1 MKQICLSRFSS
12 LLKQLRTETISL
24 RRRFISYIIS
34 AVAMVLSLVLLLL
47 SIFGVLNPTKSQI
60 LDELDTQ
67 LSAYADH
74 IVKDYDK
81 IAAYA
86 ISFSEQMGSEIHDY
100 LAQENL
106 TFKDLKD
113 NTEALTEL
121 QVRLYSTVY
130 LHMQLAP
137 SSGAFY
143 ILDTTVNSSSE
154 TPFFNG
160 IYLKYINLSSEST
173 VNNKIALYRGSYTTG
188 KRAKLTFHS
197 GWRNE
202 IRTEFFES
210 CNAEFDDGRYYVLS
224 PVMDISETWEQARYL
239 YVPIRDTRGTI
250 IGVCGFEISNL
261 FFQLSQNVS
270 EGVSSHIVFGLL
282 DQQKGRYSGQFS
294 SSRYRIS
301 EDALFQMSQSQGITN
316 FTFDSESC
324 IGATRT
330 IELGGDAFTATLMI
344 PDVLYND
351 MVTRGQLRTIG
362 IIAIVV
368 LFTFG
373 CCTIM
378 SKKYVAPILRKIDAV
393 TSNGEADGT
402 LRIREIDDLFTYLE
416 ERDLQH
422 DQQLKVLE
430 EARAKAELE
439 AEKTRLAYEKALE
452 EYELAQ
458 KQIQQLSREQKKDI
472 VLEDYEFFVCN
483 LATLTPTEYRIY
495 ELYLEGKTAAEIA
508 GIIGITDNTM
518 KYHNKNIYSK
528 LGISSRK
535 QLLRFAALKQHQDR
549 KEVVSK

>member
-1 MKQICLSRFSS
+1 
-12 LLKQLRTETISL
+12 
-24 RRRFISYIIS
+24 
-34 AVAMVLSLVLLLL
+34 
-47 SIFGVLNPTKSQI
+47 
-60 LDELDTQ
+60 
-67 LSAYADH
+67 
-74 IVKDYDK
+74 
-81 IAAYA
+81 
-86 ISFSEQMGSEIHDY
+86 
-100 LAQENL
+100 
-106 TFKDLKD
+106 
-113 NTEALTEL
+113 
-121 QVRLYSTVY
+121 
-130 LHMQLAP
+130 
-137 SSGAFY
+137 
-143 ILDTTVNSSSE
+143 
-154 TPFFNG
+154 
-160 IYLKYINLSSEST
+160 
-173 VNNKIALYRGSYTTG
+173 
-188 KRAKLTFHS
+188 
-197 GWRNE
+197 
-202 IRTEFFES
+202 
-210 CNAEFDDGRYYVLS
+210 
-224 PVMDISETWEQARYL
+224 
-239 YVPIRDTRGTI
+239 
-250 IGVCGFEISNL
+250 
-261 FFQLSQNVS
+261 
-270 EGVSSHIVFGLL
+270 
-282 DQQKGRYSGQFS
+282 
-294 SSRYRIS
+294 
-301 EDALFQMSQSQGITN
+301 MSQSQGITN
-316 FTFDSESC
+316 FTFDSENC
-324 IGATRT
+324 IGAART